1 MLKKIYVQ
9 NYILIDNISITFDNN
24 FSVLTGETG
33 SGKSI
38 LLGALGLVIGNRSD
52 ISAIKAGEQK
62 CIIEAYFD
70 VDGYELLNFFEEN
83 EIDYDTTTIFRREI
97 TSAGK
102 SRAFINDTP
111 VNLNIMKELGEKLID
126 IHSQH
131 QTLSLTNRHF
141 QLEVIDTVAQNGDL
155 RAQYHDSWQRLQQ
168 IRNEIAQ
175 QQTANDRFREQYEYL
190 TYQYEQLKSAK
201 LVDGELEELEAE
213 QKQLNNMELIISNLT
228 TSTTIA
234 NSDEG
239 GIMAV
244 IKYLE
249 NLVGEVAQYLPVAD
263 DWCSRL
269 ESGRIEIQE
278 VIREIERQVELLEFD
293 PQRLEY
299 INSRIGNIYD
309 LLKKHN
315 KQTVNQL
322 IAIQEELANSL
333 ASFETSDEQVEKL
346 KQQEKVEYQ
355 RVEKLA
361 NELSKTRKKV
371 SPDIE
376 QQVGEIL
383 RQLGMP
389 NAQFRVEI
397 VETEPNISGKD
408 QIKLLFSSNPQ
419 VAPDEVGK
427 IASGGELSRLMLAL
441 KATMSRKKNLP
452 TIIFDEIDTGISGEI
467 ADKMANIMSYMSEN
481 MQVISITHLPQ
492 IAAKAHKHYLVYKNT
507 ESESTT
513 TNIKMLTQQEQLL
526 EIARMLSGEQLG
538 KAAIE
543 NAKELLSQQQTHKK
557 SITK

>member
-244 IKYLE
+244 IKHLE

-371 SPDIE
+371 SPDVE

>member
-244 IKYLE
+244 IKHLE

-322 IAIQEELANSL
+322 IAVQEELANSL

-371 SPDIE
+371 SPDVE